1 MADRLPSVLVAGG
14 TGALGGGAAGGL
26 VESGGPGALGVA
38 VLGELLESGYPVTA
52 TWVVPRERKRVEND
66 FPDNDRLTLV
76 EADVMDEQAV
86 LDAVEGVDE
95 LGAIVN
101 LVGGFSAPGKVHESS
116 VDDFESMLR
125 LNLRPAFLLARA
137 GMPRL
142 AGAGGGSFV
151 CVSARPALRPFGGAA
166 GYVTAKAGV
175 LAFIQALDA
184 EYRADGVRC
193 NAILPSVI
201 DTPANRSGM
210 PDAGHSKWVPPKQI
224 AKVIRFLVSDDSQP
238 TSGAAIPVYGR
249 A

>member
-1 MADRLPSVLVAGG
+1 MAERLPSVLVAGG
-14 TGALGGGAAGGL
+14 TGALGAG
-26 VESGGPGALGVA
+26 
-38 VLGELLESGYPVTA
+38 VLAELLDSGYPVTA
-52 TWVVPRERKRVEND
+52 TWVVPKERERVERD
-66 FPDNDRLTLV
+66 FPDRDRLTLV

-86 LDAVEGVDE
+86 LETVEGMDQ

-101 LVGGFSAPGKVHESS
+101 LVGGYSAPGKVHESS

-137 GMPRL
+137 GVPRL
-142 AGAGGGSFV
+142 ISAGGGSFV

-175 LAFIQALDA
+175 LAFIQVLDA
-184 EYRADGVRC
+184 EYRSEGVRC

-201 DTPANRSGM
+201 DTPANRAGQ
-210 PDAGHSKWVPPKQI
+210 PDADHSKWVPPQQI
-224 AKVIRFLVSDDSQP
+224 AKVIRFLVSDDSAP